1 MRISLILLILSLSAC
16 VHDYNYKSVEPYYL
30 FHDNSSKVW
39 VINHVFENGK
49 DLSPLSLNYKKILV
63 FHSSG
68 YCYEYSIEGL
78 GTKKGRKGSFNLK
91 IDEKDLEIAYKKE
104 TIHFKIEYL
113 TEKKIILKTK
123 NKDKQEVKIE
133 LVTFPEY

>member
-1 MRISLILLILSLSAC
+1 MRNLILLFTLSLSSC

-49 DLSPLSLNYKKILV
+49 ELSPLSLNYKKIMV

-68 YCYEYSIEGL
+68 YCYEYAIEGL
-78 GTKKGRKGSFNLK
+78 GTKKGRKGTFSLK
-91 IDEKDLEIAYKKE
+91 IDEKDLEIAFKKE

-113 TEKKIILKTK
+113 SEKKITLKTK
-123 NKDKQEVKIE
+123 NKNKQEVEIE
-133 LVTFPEY
+133 LITFPEY